1 MPRDAFEGYDEP
13 VSIDMEPEEALKLLL
28 VADTDVEPTTEK

>member
-1 MPRDAFEGYDEP
+1 MARKAFDKYDEP

-28 VADTDVEPTTEK
+28 QTERHEDESEKD